1 MRKKVTGIFL
11 LLLLQQS
18 VSAIDPETVF
28 HDPTDILYVNPQ
40 AGDIRIRTKKGN
52 IEQAFVI
59 IGTQAIKMN
68 IGYRDKNSEYYIAK
82 LNAFDSTL
90 SYRFL
95 VRQMADSLLIPAGG
109 NFRPAVTAMRAPTW
123 AAGKT
128 YYYIN
133 VDGFHNGDE
142 TNDPK
147 EKEEWGAPPEDW
159 SPYGGDL
166 KGILQKIDYL
176 DSLGPD
182 IIMLS
187 PIFTASS
194 NHKLNPGDYA
204 TIDRAYG
211 DTNDLRNLADA
222 IHNLR
227 KKVVLSIVLSH
238 TGEDFPAFADIVAK
252 QGASRYADWYRIQLA
267 PSDLAGFK
275 YRAWRSDVRF
285 PLLNLRNRQL
295 QNYLIGF
302 IDYWARFGLDGFY
315 IGEHEEI
322 DNDFM
327 SRLCEQVR
335 TKYPNLLVISSNYRS
350 RREGGSDG
358 CYDREFTR
366 KLIDYFVNNT
376 ITTAEFDST
385 INQMLFFTPPQTNCT
400 NLVGLFDYSKRIG
413 SIVDADLVELM
424 YAFIFT
430 FCGSPLV
437 LFGDEIGMHE
447 CAPLNWGSFPWNT
460 DNQNRAFSGKIRT
473 LMRIRRENRELMSRH
488 FYTLYVDDVKK
499 VYAYDRGGIIAVLN
513 CNPGQVFVELPAWDG
528 SYVDLMNREKYT
540 AYSQTLKLSV
550 EPLSYRILKREI

>member
-1 MRKKVTGIFL
+1 MRTISLGIFL
-11 LLLLQQS
+11 LLLLQRS
-18 VSAIDPETVF
+18 VSAIDPESVF
-28 HDPTDILYVNPQ
+28 HDPEDILYVNPQ
-40 AGDIRIRTKKGN
+40 AGDIRIRAKKGN
-52 IEQAFVI
+52 IEQAFVM
-59 IGTQAIKMN
+59 IGTQSVKMD
-68 IGYRDKNSEYYIAK
+68 IGYRDKDSEYYVAQ
-82 LNAFDSTL
+82 LNTFDSTL

-95 VRQMADSLLIPAGG
+95 VRHGADSLLIPAGG
-109 NFRPAVTAMRAPTW
+109 NFRPAVTAMRSPTW
-123 AAGKT
+123 AAGKI

-133 VDGFHNGDE
+133 IDGFNSGDV
-142 TNDPK
+142 TSDPK
-147 EKEEWGAPPEDW
+147 EKKEWGAKPEDW

-194 NHKLNPGDYA
+194 NHKLNPADYA
-204 TIDRAYG
+204 TIDPAYG
-211 DTNDLRNLADA
+211 DTNDLRRLVDA

-227 KKVVLSIVLSH
+227 KRVVLSVVFSH
-238 TGEDFPAFADIVAK
+238 TGEDFPAFADIIAK
-252 QGASRYADWYRIQLA
+252 QGASRYADWYRIQSM
-267 PSDLAGFK
+267 PSDSAGFK
-275 YRAWRSDVRF
+275 YSAWRSDVRF

-302 IDYWARFGLDGFY
+302 IDYWARFGFDGFY
-315 IGEHEEI
+315 IGEQDEI

-327 SRLCEQVR
+327 SGLYEHVR
-335 TKYPNLLVISSNYRS
+335 IRYPDLLVISSDYRS

-366 KLIDYFVNNT
+366 ILIDYFVNNK
-376 ITTAEFDST
+376 ITTAQFDST
-385 INQMLFFTPPQTNCT
+385 MNHMLFFNPPQTNRA
-400 NLVGLFDYSKRIG
+400 NLIGLYDYSKRVG

-447 CAPLNWGSFPWNT
+447 CAPFNWGSFPWNANKQ
-460 DNQNRAFSGKIRT
+460 DRAFLNKIRT

-499 VYAYDRGGIIAVLN
+499 VYAYDRGGLIAVLN

-528 SYVDLMNREKYT
+528 SYVDLISREEYT

-550 EPLSYRILKREI
+550 EAMSYRILKRGI